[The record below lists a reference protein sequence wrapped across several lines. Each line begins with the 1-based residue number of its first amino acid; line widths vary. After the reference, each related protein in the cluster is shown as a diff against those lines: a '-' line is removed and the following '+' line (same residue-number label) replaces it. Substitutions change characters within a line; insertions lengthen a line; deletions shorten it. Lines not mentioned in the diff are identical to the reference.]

1 MKASEIRELS
11 ADEVS
16 AQIHDQE
23 VELTNLRLRLAT
35 HQLEDGLAVRK
46 TRRDVARLR
55 TVLRAHELGVHP
67 LGGSDSAG
75 SEGRE

>member
-1 MKASEIRELS
+1 MKASEIRDMS
-11 ADEVS
+11 ADEVR
-16 AQIHDQE
+16 AQIQDRQE
-23 VELTNLRLRLAT
+23 DLTNLRLQLAT

-46 TRRDVARLR
+46 ARRDVARLK
-55 TVLRAHELGVHP
+55 TALRAHDLGVHQ